1 MLSLC
6 IGLSTTLLLTRFQSF
21 SSTKYLSSQWLQTQ
35 IMAELN
41 WVQDVTLA
49 CKSGTRLLKR
59 TQNLVQKIKKGIWI
73 RVYFYKFRVGIFLL
87 QIKRLTRIVV
97 LDIVCLIDYWVILFA
112 LFECQ
117 SPEEKLKVGLTP
129 QPRRK
134 LSGTT
139 GMLYRISCSG
149 LKRFDAFKKQ
159 QRVWERFIYILDK
172 FGKETPEGFL
182 VLSKGFL

>member
-6 IGLSTTLLLTRFQSF
+6 IGLSTTLLITRFQSI
-21 SSTKYLSSQWLQTQ
+21 SSTKYHSSQWLQTQ

-73 RVYFYKFRVGIFLL
+73 RVYFHKFRVGIFLL

-97 LDIVCLIDYWVILFA
+97 LDKTCLPYWLLSYFVCLIWMSKPWGEA
-112 LFECQ
+112 
-117 SPEEKLKVGLTP
+117 K
-129 QPRRK
+129 
-134 LSGTT
+134 SGTDSPAKEKA
-139 GMLYRISCSG
+139 LRDNW
-149 LKRFDAFKKQ
+149 DALQ
-159 QRVWERFIYILDK
+159 NILLWPQK
-172 FGKETPEGFL
+172 IWCF
-182 VLSKGFL
+182 